1 MDKLPKEL
9 EAMSTARKKGR
20 KQVTRKSV
28 IAPPHPLPPKM
39 SDAGFADYRTQFA
52 KLEAKAAFGVQS
64 EQEFIAA
71 KLKLLRTHPAFHP
84 ADRKLA
90 VEAFQAVM
98 PETMQALADQP
109 VPGGVGYG
117 MFYNS
122 AFKSSYATGTAIT
135 WEIICPPVPGG
146 NVDNF
151 LYITATNRTAKG
163 VEAFVAYHAQE
174 NLSFQVF
181 DWAQPDGSRFQVS
194 KPFSELGQYLGTETV
209 HGIACPVLTVMNT
222 TYQQTPGSWVN
233 EVRLLDV
240 GARQWQLVYQFS
252 YAATLQDQTGNWVGS
267 WGPIAETFQDAYAG
281 TETMGALSTQ
291 LISRD
296 AAGNWGQWAQLTNTQ
311 SQLRT
316 DNKGMVPLF
325 VDPNFSWAVHS

>member
-1 MDKLPKEL
+1 
-9 EAMSTARKKGR
+9 MSAARK
-20 KQVTRKSV
+20 QSRKSV
-28 IAPPHPLPPKM
+28 AQKRAIAPPHPLPPTM
-39 SDAGFADYRTQFA
+39 SDAGVADYRTQFA
-52 KLEAKAAFGVQS
+52 KLSTNKAPGVEA

-90 VEAFQAVM
+90 VDAFQAVM
-98 PETMQALADQP
+98 PAALKALADQP

-117 MFYNS
+117 MFYNA
-122 AFKSSYATGTAIT
+122 AFKASYATGSAIT
-135 WEIICPPVPGG
+135 WEIICPPAPGG
-146 NVDNF
+146 NVNDF

-163 VEAFVAYHAQE
+163 VEAFVAYHGQE
-174 NLSFQVF
+174 NFSFEIF
-181 DWAQPDGSRFQVS
+181 DWAKPDGSRFQPS
-194 KPFSELGQYLGTETV
+194 TPFSNLGPYLGTEAV
-209 HGIACPVLTVMNT
+209 HGISCPILAVMNT
-222 TYQQTPGSWVN
+222 TYQQTPGAWVN

-252 YAATLQDQTGNWVGS
+252 YAAGLQDQTGDWVGS
-267 WGPIAETFQDAYAG
+267 WGPIVETFQDAYAG
-281 TETMGALSTQ
+281 TNTMGALSTQ